1 MLAAVHS
8 GADAASVTGRT
19 ATPGACSD
27 ARVARATLGCGSSQ
41 CGGVVHEFGPAVP
54 RPGPNFAAVRMHLRA
69 HYCLIVG
76 VRNGQSFIASQQ
88 NIRGCCGLRTGWG
101 RGDRHRLLSAG
112 SRSRSGDID
121 TNFNVYTPPVRLENP
136 PGNAYASVVLM
147 TGGNGLLSLDATGT
161 IIDST
166 GNFLIRTANLFLQ
179 HGLNVMM
186 ADVALAYPAPNGMT
200 LSDRL
205 SSTHVVELQG
215 FINAAMIRWGKPVW
229 VVGTSNGSV
238 SAVTAAGFTS
248 ALSGLRGVVL
258 TSTVTQLSA
267 ADQPTFNLYVSRI
280 TVPTLVVWNQDD
292 HCTASPPS
300 GSAAL
305 FAAIPS
311 SNKAS
316 DVLEGGH
323 SVATDPCGAF
333 SEHGLPGPHATR
345 SRTSPSSLNK
355 PSDEFRSQQN
365 ATPDSGRRRS
375 GQALIFRLSTASL
388 ACIHASN
395 SGRGRFLKSG

>member
-1 MLAAVHS
+1 MVDHPSRINKILAVFFGCSLAGS
-8 GADAASVTGRT
+8 AATGI
-19 ATPGACSD
+19 ASS
-27 ARVARATLGCGSSQ
+27 ARAA
-41 CGGVVHEFGPAVP
+41 EAEAV
-54 RPGPNFAAVRMHLRA
+54 
-69 HYCLIVG
+69 
-76 VRNGQSFIASQQ
+76 
-88 NIRGCCGLRTGWG
+88 T
-101 RGDRHRLLSAG
+101 
-112 SRSRSGDID
+112 ID
-121 TNFNVYTPPVRLENP
+121 TSFNVYTPPVRLENP
-136 PGNAYASVVLM
+136 PGDAYASVVLM

-205 SSTHVVELQG
+205 SAMHAGELQG
-215 FINAAMIRWGKPVW
+215 FINAAMNRWGKPVW

-238 SAVTAAGFTS
+238 SAVTAGGFTS

-258 TSTVTQLSA
+258 TSTVTQLST

-280 TVPTLVVWNQDD
+280 TVPTLVLWNQDD
-292 HCTASPPS
+292 HCIASPPS

-316 DVLEGGH
+316 DVLQGGH

-333 SEHGLPGPHATR
+333 SEHGYAG
-345 SRTSPSSLNK
+345 
-355 PSDEFRSQQN
+355 
-365 ATPDSGRRRS
+365 
-375 GQALIFRLSTASL
+375 TARD
-388 ACIHASN
+388 AVKDIAQ
-395 SGRGRFLKSG
+395 FIKQTQ